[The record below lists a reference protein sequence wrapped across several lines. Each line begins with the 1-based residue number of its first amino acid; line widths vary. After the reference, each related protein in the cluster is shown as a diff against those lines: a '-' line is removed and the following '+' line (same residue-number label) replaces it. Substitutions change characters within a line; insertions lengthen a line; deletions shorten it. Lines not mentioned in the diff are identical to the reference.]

1 MFGSWLV
8 GGALHVFSE
17 VGWVRV
23 VGHVVGELFPE
34 PHQPVGTFF
43 GAVAGNVDGDVPE
56 GDVGVVVA
64 GIEDEFLP
72 ELWVDFY
79 DIHLFSPLL
88 VVYFLM
94 VTEYTKAPSHATRG
108 FVI

>member
-1 MFGSWLV
+1 M
-8 GGALHVFSE
+8 HVFGE
-17 VGWVRV
+17 VLDVRMIS
-23 VGHVVGELFPE
+23 HVVGELFPE
-34 PHQPVGTFF
+34 PHEPVGTFF
-43 GAVAGNVDGDVPE
+43 GAVARNVDGDVTE
-56 GDVGVVVA
+56 ADVGAVVA

-72 ELWVDFY
+72 ELWADFY
-79 DIHLFSPLL
+79 GGHLFSPLL